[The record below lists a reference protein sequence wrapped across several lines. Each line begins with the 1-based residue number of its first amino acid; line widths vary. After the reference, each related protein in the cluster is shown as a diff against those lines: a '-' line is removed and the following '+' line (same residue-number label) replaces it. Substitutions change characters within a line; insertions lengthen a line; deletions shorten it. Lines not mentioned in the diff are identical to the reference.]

1 MLIAIGLKQFLSPSF
16 GLTCLAFLP
25 MWCVVQGVSLTT
37 GLILIKSY
45 NVSPPGDAVVLNEM
59 SNQDITKRTYQGH
72 VLVVDDSETNVLLL
86 RYQLKQLGLK
96 VTTSNNGLDAFEKAC
111 SVAFDL
117 IFMDLFMPQMSGLDT
132 VKKIRDC
139 HVSVPIVAL
148 SGRSDPQDKEECL
161 AAGFNAYLEK
171 SDQEKGLA
179 EVLSQFLQPANA
191 SDPVDLAQSHS
202 LNSTNDFDS
211 PVDLLKQAYGDD
223 ILVDKII
230 ATFCKDADSI
240 LEGLTQAVEQH
251 NSESILYL
259 SHKLA
264 GAAGIVQASQLAEIA
279 HELEK
284 ISSSD
289 DSILLARHLSRLQRV
304 YDDFNELIADYR

>member
-1 MLIAIGLKQFLSPSF
+1 MF
-16 GLTCLAFLP
+16 CRR
-25 MWCVVQGVSLTT
+25 GV
-37 GLILIKSY
+37 
-45 NVSPPGDAVVLNEM
+45 AVVLNEM
-59 SNQDITKRTYQGH
+59 SNQDMTKRTYQGH
-72 VLVVDDSETNVLLL
+72 VLVVDDSDTNVLLF
-86 RYQLKQLGLK
+86 RYQLKQFGLK
-96 VTTSNNGLDAFEKAC
+96 VTTSNNGLDAIEKVR

-117 IFMDLFMPQMSGLDT
+117 IFMDLLMPQMSGLDT
-132 VKKIRDC
+132 VKKIRDF

-148 SGRSDPQDKEECL
+148 SGRTDPQDKADCL

-171 SDQEKGLA
+171 SDQEKGLV
-179 EVLSQFLQPANA
+179 EVLSQFLQPGSA
-191 SDPVDLAQSHS
+191 SDPFDLDQSHS
-202 LNSTNDFDS
+202 LGATNDLDS

-223 ILVDKII
+223 ILIDKII
-230 ATFCKDADSI
+230 TTFCKDADSI

-264 GAAGIVQASQLAEIA
+264 GAAGIVQASQLAGIA

-289 DSILLARHLSRLQRV
+289 DSILLARLFSRLQRA
-304 YDDFNELIADYR
+304 YDDFNELIADFR